1 MARPGRQGEGRVA
14 RRVLHR
20 SCTIPSKAETPWW
33 SGGNDSR
40 RPFRAPLP
48 PTVGRGRP
56 GSCHRVPVPAVYLGL
71 VVRCPAPARGAVDG
85 DVPTAV
91 ADHDG
96 RQALVARR
104 PGSFAPARLRRVLR
118 SIREWD
124 SSGGRGPH
132 VAPPVDIDTGRR
144 GHERAMRPGSHSDRK
159 SAVPTFADPL
169 GHLPVAPARR
179 RHPASSTGGRPVRC
193 AVRRCQRGERAA
205 GCPPARYG
213 SRRDAGPEGVQ
224 RATRPAP
231 ARDRCP
237 GRDRHDADSA
247 GVQHRSGC
255 HERQQRPHRLAVVEW
270 GHPPS

>member
-48 PTVGRGRP
+48 PTIGRGRP

-144 GHERAMRPGSHSDRK
+144 GHERATTARSHI
-159 SAVPTFADPL
+159 
-169 GHLPVAPARR
+169 
-179 RHPASSTGGRPVRC
+179 GGNLQDGRSGAFRS
-193 AVRRCQRGERAA
+193 RRAA
-205 GCPPARYG
+205 YDRLEHIGGLTTPDGEARLTT
-213 SRRDAGPEGVQ
+213 AGPEFAGCLEIRAVQ
-224 RATRPAP
+224 
-231 ARDRCP
+231 CP
-237 GRDRHDADSA
+237 LA
-247 GVQHRSGC
+247 GSPQHGSWRRLSVSHRGSVR
-255 HERQQRPHRLAVVEW
+255 RQRRGLRYVVTA
-270 GHPPS
+270 